1 MDVVLLTLTTLSL
14 AAAAGFGFLSWRVGR
29 EERQREQA
37 RVAAL
42 ATAMTGPSAV
52 RGRDE
57 MAPHAMLRG
66 FGETGPRLGEAFPS
80 EGEAAEP
87 QVAIGS
93 VFDRATEGLRGRPA
107 IAAAVI
113 GAMVVTIVIG
123 AIIGA
128 RVSDNAAASAT
139 STRHEAVAVASNAPA
154 PLELMS
160 MRHQRQGT
168 MLTVSGL
175 VRNPSQG
182 VAVNG
187 VTAVVFAFDRTGAF
201 LASGRAALDFSA
213 LGPGDESP
221 FVVNIA
227 NVADVARYRVT
238 FRSGSGVVRHVD
250 RRGNQAQLAQA
261 VR

>member
-57 MAPHAMLRG
+57 TAPQSTLRS
-66 FGETGPRLGEAFPS
+66 FGETGPHIGETFPS
-80 EGEAAEP
+80 EANAETE
-87 QVAIGS
+87 VAVGS
-93 VFDRATEGLRGRPA
+93 VFDRATDGLRGRPA
-107 IAAAVI
+107 IKAAVI
-113 GAMVVTIVIG
+113 GAMVVTIAIG

-128 RVSDNAAASAT
+128 RMSDSAAAST
-139 STRHEAVAVASNAPA
+139 TPTRHEAVANSAPA

-168 MLTVSGL
+168 TLTVSGL

-182 VAVNG
+182 AAMNG
-187 VTAVVFAFDRTGAF
+187 VTAVVFAFDRSGAF

-221 FVVNIA
+221 FVVNVP
-227 NVADVARYRVT
+227 NVSDVARYRVT
-238 FRSGSGVVRHVD
+238 FRSGSGVVRHID
-250 RRGNQAQLAQA
+250 RRGNQVQLAQA